1 MSAIAW
7 MDHTE
12 ADKRRML
19 AVIDLFR
26 EQDTVDELGMSAVW
40 DAFADLLFPGTGTV
54 QTRARYF
61 LFVPWV
67 FQVAEAQR
75 VSSAR
80 ARAAVRR
87 LEVKLIGS
95 LIAGGAGHVGIIG
108 SQSGASLRRMPSAIY
123 WSGLGR
129 LGIRRFPG
137 STEQLYRAFDD
148 LHRAAKGAP
157 RDDDG
162 DLLEPALRVWDRH
175 LPQVPDGFPDEPIRL
190 ELEAHEAQFLR
201 DRVHDAAPNSFMDL
215 LLDTK
220 TPLGRVDF
228 PWFHPRASQF
238 PAEVRSTLHH
248 AQRFSEALH
257 GAALLYNLL
266 LARGKGVVEWVDQYE
281 ERLADWTQ
289 HLRSQGDAHATW
301 DRHHL
306 WATVGAVRRV
316 HPFAHRFV
324 EDWCE
329 LLAHDGFDVAANP
342 RAAALVAARERQ
354 LKGPLARIGNARAL
368 DKWTGASGDRQYEFR
383 WRSARRVIEDI
394 REGLLRED

>member
-26 EQDTVDELGMSAVW
+26 EQDTVDELGLSAVW

-61 LFVPWV
+61 LFVPWA

-75 VSSAR
+75 VPAAR

-87 LEVKLIGS
+87 LEVKLIAS
-95 LIAGGAGHVGIIG
+95 LIAAGADQVGIIG
-108 SQSGASLRRMPSAIY
+108 SQSGANLRRMPSAIY

-129 LGIRRFPG
+129 LGIRRFHG
-137 STEQLYRAFDD
+137 SAEQVFRSFDE
-148 LHRAAKGAP
+148 LHRAARHAT

-162 DLLEPALRVWDRH
+162 DLLEQATRVWDRH
-175 LPQVPDGFPDEPIRL
+175 LPSPPDGFPEEPLRL
-190 ELEAHEAQFLR
+190 ELTSAEAEFLR
-201 DRVHDAAPNSFMDL
+201 GRVHDAAPGSLMDV
-215 LLDTK
+215 LLDTSV
-220 TPLGRVDF
+220 PLGRVDF
-228 PWFHPRASQF
+228 PWHHPRIARF
-238 PAEVRSTLHH
+238 PEDLRSTLHH
-248 AQRFSEALH
+248 AQRFSEAMH

-266 LARGKGVVEWVDQYE
+266 LARGKGVPEWVEHYE
-281 ERLADWTQ
+281 DRLAAWTEN
-289 HLRSQGDAHATW
+289 LVAQGDAHGTW

-316 HPFAHRFV
+316 HPLAHRFI
-324 EDWCE
+324 EEWCD
-329 LLAHDGFDVAANP
+329 LLSRDGFDLDGHAG
-342 RAAALVAARERQ
+342 AAALVAARERQ
-354 LKGPLARIGNARAL
+354 LKGPLARIGNPRAL

-383 WRSARRVIEDI
+383 WRSARRVVEDI
-394 REGLLRED
+394 RAGLLLQD